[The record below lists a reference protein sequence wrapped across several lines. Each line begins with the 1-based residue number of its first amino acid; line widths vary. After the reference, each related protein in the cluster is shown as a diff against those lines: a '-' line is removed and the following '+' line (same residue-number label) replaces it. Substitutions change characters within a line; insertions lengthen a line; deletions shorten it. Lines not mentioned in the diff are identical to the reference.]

1 MKKFL
6 IIIISI
12 MTMFLIAC
20 NSAENSVFNTIIN
33 NHDTSEISADEN
45 SDGESTNNNELS
57 EDTDDNKELESDTE
71 EPEKEF
77 AFASAEEID
86 NISDEDLLYIYNHD
100 YDTYDF
106 FPEGEYT
113 GIDYF
118 GKEMLVPTE
127 TCPDAPTECMLFFI
141 EDCFSIDESELNSV
155 IDSQKMKTFAEVDIT
170 DSIYSCNT
178 SYTEYEPGKA
188 IDDFKLILC
197 GENDSYVEY
206 TSTYTEINR
215 YYDDNRVLVS
225 KEIQKAHRWIYM
237 KSLVYTKVEDERQ
250 LIMLGELSLDYVKEQ
265 MDIYN
270 DYHKSTVL
278 YREVAEEEDC
288 YNYTCYY
295 IHPMIGGEAQS
306 SELYLL
312 KEVIQ
317 IDKESHKV
325 QYKSAEIVK
334 TVDIP

>member
-1 MKKFL
+1 MKKVF

-12 MTMFLIAC
+12 MATALVAC
-20 NSAENSVFNTIIN
+20 NSAENNVFNTIIN
-33 NHDTSEISADEN
+33 NQDTSEISVDEN
-45 SDGESTNNNELS
+45 SEGESTNNNELS
-57 EDTDDNKELESDTE
+57 EDIGDSKELESHTE

-77 AFASAEEID
+77 AFASVEEIE
-86 NISDEDLLYIYNHD
+86 NISDEDLLYIYNHN
-100 YDTYDF
+100 YDTYDLF
-106 FPEGEYT
+106 AEGEYT
-113 GIDYF
+113 EIDYF

-170 DSIYSCNT
+170 DAIYSCNT
-178 SYTEYEPGKA
+178 SYIEYEPGKA

-225 KEIQKAHRWIYM
+225 NETQRAYRWIYM
-237 KSLVYTKVEDERQ
+237 KSLVYTKVEDKRQ

-270 DYHKSTVL
+270 DYNKSTVL

-288 YNYTCYY
+288 YIYTCYY

>member
-1 MKKFL
+1 MKKVF

-12 MTMFLIAC
+12 MATALIAC
-20 NSAENSVFNTIIN
+20 NSAENNVFNTIIN
-33 NHDTSEISADEN
+33 NQNNSEISVDEN
-45 SDGESTNNNELS
+45 LEGESTNNNELS
-57 EDTDDNKELESDTE
+57 EDIGDGKELESHTE

-77 AFASAEEID
+77 TFASAEEIE
-86 NISDEDLLYIYNHD
+86 NISDEDLLYIYNYD

-127 TCPDAPTECMLFFI
+127 TCPDAPTECMLFII

-215 YYDDNRVLVS
+215 FYDDNRVLVS
-225 KEIQKAHRWIYM
+225 NEIQKVHRWIYM

-288 YNYTCYY
+288 YIYTCYY

-306 SELYLL
+306 SELYLV

-325 QYKSAEIVK
+325 QYKSAEVLKI
-334 TVDIP
+334 VDIP

>member
-1 MKKFL
+1 MKKVF

-12 MTMFLIAC
+12 MASALVAC
-20 NSAENSVFNTIIN
+20 NSAENSVFNMIIN

-45 SDGESTNNNELS
+45 SEGESTNNNKLS

-86 NISDEDLLYIYNHD
+86 NISDEDLLYIYNHN

-178 SYTEYEPGKA
+178 SYTE
-188 IDDFKLILC
+188 
-197 GENDSYVEY
+197 
-206 TSTYTEINR
+206 
-215 YYDDNRVLVS
+215 
-225 KEIQKAHRWIYM
+225 
-237 KSLVYTKVEDERQ
+237 
-250 LIMLGELSLDYVKEQ
+250 
-265 MDIYN
+265 
-270 DYHKSTVL
+270 
-278 YREVAEEEDC
+278 
-288 YNYTCYY
+288 
-295 IHPMIGGEAQS
+295 
-306 SELYLL
+306 
-312 KEVIQ
+312 
-317 IDKESHKV
+317 
-325 QYKSAEIVK
+325 
-334 TVDIP
+334 

>member
-1 MKKFL
+1 MKKL
-6 IIIISI
+6 IIISI
-12 MTMFLIAC
+12 SVTAMMLIAC
-20 NSAENSVFNTIIN
+20 NSANSGTSNVITNDRDI
-33 NHDTSEISADEN
+33 SEIPDDEN
-45 SDGESTNNNELS
+45 TNNS
-57 EDTDDNKELESDTE
+57 ESFEGITFDTNKLESCKE
-71 EPEKEF
+71 EPEKIF
-77 AFASAEEID
+77 LFTSAEEIE

-118 GKEMLVPTE
+118 GMEMLVPTE

-141 EDCFSIDESELNSV
+141 EDCFSIDESELNYV

-178 SYTEYEPGKA
+178 SYAEYEPGKS
-188 IDDFKLILC
+188 IKDFKLILC

-215 YYDDNRVLVS
+215 FYDNNRVLVS
-225 KEIQKAHRWIYM
+225 NETQRAYRWIYM

-270 DYHKSTVL
+270 DYNKSTVL

-288 YNYTCYY
+288 YIYTCYY

-306 SELYLL
+306 SELYLV
-312 KEVIQ
+312 KEVMQ
-317 IDKESHKV
+317 IDKTTHKV
-325 QYKSAEIVK
+325 QYKSAEVVK

>member
-86 NISDEDLLYIYNHD
+86 NISDEDLLYIYNHN

-118 GKEMLVPTE
+118 GVEMLAPTE
-127 TCPDAPTECMLFFI
+127 ACPDAPNECIFFII

-155 IDSQKMKTFAEVDIT
+155 IDSQKMKTFAEVDIA
-170 DSIYSCNT
+170 DSIYADNT
-178 SYTEYEPGKA
+178 SYAEYEPGKA
-188 IDDFKLILC
+188 IKDLKVIFC

-206 TSTYTEINR
+206 TSTYTESNR
-215 YYDDNRVLVS
+215 YYDNNRVLVS
-225 KEIQKAHRWIYM
+225 NETQRAYRWIYM

-250 LIMLGELSLDYVKEQ
+250 LIMLGELSVDYVKEQ
-265 MDIYN
+265 MDLYN
-270 DYHKSTVL
+270 NLQNNTIL

-288 YNYTCYY
+288 YTYTCYY

-317 IDKESHKV
+317 IDKESHEV

>member
-1 MKKFL
+1 MKKPFIL
-6 IIIISI
+6 LISI
-12 MTMFLIAC
+12 TAATLLAC
-20 NSAENSVFNTIIN
+20 NPVQNHISDASVN
-33 NHDTSEISADEN
+33 NLDTSEVEGTIN
-45 SDGESTNNNELS
+45 SNY
-57 EDTDDNKELESDTE
+57 EDTDNSEVLEESGSGVDSE
-71 EPEKEF
+71 EKEKEF
-77 AFASAEEID
+77 LFASAEEVE
-86 NISDEDLLYIYNHD
+86 NISEEDLLYIYNHD

-106 FPEGEYT
+106 FPESEYT

-118 GKEMLVPTE
+118 GVEMLAPTE
-127 TCPDAPTECMLFFI
+127 ACPDAPKECMLIII

-155 IDSQKMKTFAEVDIT
+155 IDSQKMKTFAEVDIA
-170 DSIYSCNT
+170 DSIYVDNT
-178 SYTEYEPGKA
+178 SYAEYEPGKA
-188 IDDFKLILC
+188 IDDFKMILC

-215 YYDDNRVLVS
+215 FYDNNRVLVS
-225 KEIQKAHRWIYM
+225 NETQRAYRWIYM

-250 LIMLGELSLDYVKEQ
+250 LIMLGELSVDYVKEQ

-288 YNYTCYY
+288 YTYTCYY

-317 IDKESHKV
+317 IDNCRIRPLRGCSRRRFLSGWV
-325 QYKSAEIVK
+325 FRI
-334 TVDIP
+334 

>member
-6 IIIISI
+6 IMIISI

-20 NSAENSVFNTIIN
+20 NSAENNVFNTIIN
-33 NHDTSEISADEN
+33 NQNTSEISVDEN
-45 SDGESTNNNELS
+45 SEGESTNNNELS
-57 EDTDDNKELESDTE
+57 EDIGGGKELESHTK

-77 AFASAEEID
+77 AFASAEEIE

-113 GIDYF
+113 EIDYF
-118 GKEMLVPTE
+118 GAEMLVPTE
-127 TCPDAPTECMLFFI
+127 TCPDAPTECMLFII
-141 EDCFSIDESELNSV
+141 EDCFSIDESELDSV

-170 DSIYSCNT
+170 DSIYAGNT
-178 SYTEYEPGKA
+178 SYAEYEPGKS
-188 IDDFKLILC
+188 IEDYKLILC

-215 YYDDNRVLVS
+215 FYDNNRVLVS
-225 KEIQKAHRWIYM
+225 NETQRAYRWIYM

-288 YNYTCYY
+288 YIYTCYY

-317 IDKESHKV
+317 IDKETHKV
-325 QYKSAEIVK
+325 QYKSAEVVK

>member
-6 IIIISI
+6 IMIISI

-20 NSAENSVFNTIIN
+20 NSAENNVFNTIIN
-33 NHDTSEISADEN
+33 NQNTSEISADEN
-45 SDGESTNNNELS
+45 LEGESTNNNELS
-57 EDTDDNKELESDTE
+57 EDISDCNELESDTE

-100 YDTYDF
+100 YVTYDF

-118 GKEMLVPTE
+118 CKEMLVPTE

-155 IDSQKMKTFAEVDIT
+155 IDSQKMKTFAEMDIT

-215 YYDDNRVLVS
+215 FYDNNRVLVS
-225 KEIQKAHRWIYM
+225 NETQRAYRWIYM

-270 DYHKSTVL
+270 DYNKSTVL

-288 YNYTCYY
+288 YIYTCYY

-306 SELYLL
+306 SELYLV
-312 KEVIQ
+312 KEVMQ
-317 IDKESHKV
+317 IDKTTHKV
-325 QYKSAEIVK
+325 QYKSAEVVK

>member
-20 NSAENSVFNTIIN
+20 NSTENNVFNTIIN
-33 NHDTSEISADEN
+33 NQNTSEISVDEN
-45 SDGESTNNNELS
+45 LEGESINNNELS
-57 EDTDDNKELESDTE
+57 EDIGDGKELEAHTE

-118 GKEMLVPTE
+118 GMEMLVPTE

-178 SYTEYEPGKA
+178 SYAEYEPGKT

-215 YYDDNRVLVS
+215 FYDNNRVLVS
-225 KEIQKAHRWIYM
+225 NETQRAYRWIYM
-237 KSLVYTKVEDERQ
+237 KSLVYTKVEDKRQ
-250 LIMLGELSLDYVKEQ
+250 LIMLGELSVDYVKEQ

-270 DYHKSTVL
+270 YYNKSTVL

-288 YNYTCYY
+288 YIYTCYY

-325 QYKSAEIVK
+325 QYKSAEVVK